1 MNRLLHQK
9 QCGFFMLLAMFVSIA
24 LIAML
29 TSGLDLKGPV
39 SNFSGLFFTI
49 LTDSAGKGF
58 VISLA
63 VLCFMASRLGI
74 SREKLLAR
82 GVQLFIIL
90 AIGFAGKVGLKN
102 LTESPRPYTNLLA
115 SQLVIPQPSHFYN
128 LDKAQK
134 IQVIES
140 MANKVSSWRIA
151 SWLKGMNYSFPS
163 GHTIFAAICI
173 ALFGGLFLEYKHYW
187 FAGGVLVWAMGVE
200 YSRIWMGMHRPADL
214 VGSVLFISLVY
225 LLLPT
230 FSNVAL
236 KLSAMLPAR
245 CQLAFK
251 KCNSK

>member
-1 MNRLLHQK
+1 
-9 QCGFFMLLAMFVSIA
+9 MLLAMFVSIV

-29 TSGLDLKGPV
+29 TSGIDLKGQV
-39 SNFSGLFFTI
+39 SNVSGLFFTL

-58 VISLA
+58 IVSLA
-63 VLCFMASRLGI
+63 VLCFLATRLGI

-82 GVQLFIIL
+82 GVQLFIIS

-102 LTESPRPYTNLLA
+102 ITESPRPFTSLLA
-115 SQLVIPQPSHFYN
+115 NQLVIPQPAHFYN

-140 MANKVSSWRIA
+140 VSKKVSSWRID

-163 GHTIFAAICI
+163 GHTIFAAICV
-173 ALFGGLFLEYKHYW
+173 ALFGGLFLEYKRYW
-187 FAGGVLVWAMGVE
+187 TAGGILLWAMGVE

-214 VGSVLFISLVY
+214 FGSVLFIALAY
-225 LLLPT
+225 LLMPT
-230 FSNVAL
+230 FNNLAI
-236 KLSAMLPAR
+236 KLAAMLPQR